1 MLCRGVGSFKIGGP
15 LQVGR
20 LEIADYFPVQIEHQ
34 GIVQWPHGLRI
45 KHVDLFHRMFL
56 PPFQL
61 RPDLM
66 DGILSLPLQIVMN
79 DGTEKKIGVS
89 AYVFHALPAGE
100 ESGPVAL
107 PLLLVR
113 PVNHGAAF
121 SLSDFY
127 VTFVVHPV

>member
-1 MLCRGVGSFKIGGP
+1 
-15 LQVGR
+15 
-20 LEIADYFPVQIEHQ
+20 
-34 GIVQWPHGLRI
+34 
-45 KHVDLFHRMFL
+45 
-56 PPFQL
+56 
-61 RPDLM
+61 M

-89 AYVFHALPAGE
+89 AYVFHARPAGE
-100 ESGPVAL
+100 KSGPVAL